1 MGGSGGGM
9 MRHLVRLSR
18 AGEQIVIEDGVA
30 SDAAE
35 LIRVHLSVLEEGQ
48 FFITRPAEF
57 AASAERKAS
66 LIEAFTRQSNC
77 CFLVARL
84 DGVIVGMVSLRGGL
98 LRRMAHVAKLEIF
111 ISAAARGRGVGRALM
126 DAVLVWAINNADLL
140 KIGLSVFDDNTRA
153 IALYAM
159 LGFQE
164 EGRRPAEYREEDGT
178 LRGDVLMYRWVT
190 PDGQPPA

>member
-1 MGGSGGGM
+1 M
-9 MRHLVRLSR
+9 MKHLVRLSR
-18 AGEQIVIEDGVA
+18 TGEQIVIEDGVA
-30 SDAAE
+30 SDAAA
-35 LIRVHLSVLEEGQ
+35 LVRVHLSVLEEGR

-66 LIEAFTRQSNC
+66 LIEAFTRQPNC

-98 LRRMAHVAKLEIF
+98 LGRMAHVAKLEIF

-126 DAVLVWAINNADLL
+126 DAVLDWAINNAALL

-153 IALYAM
+153 IALYTM

-164 EGRRPAEYREEDGT
+164 EGRRPSEYCEEDGT